1 VSTPNVTS
9 LPAET
14 TQDERT
20 FAVLA
25 HALQMTGWWIAPL
38 VIFLTKRQSRFVA
51 FHALQALFLQLSFM
65 VIGVVGMVL
74 WFALIFASIFKAGPP
89 PPNAPPPAML
99 FLFPLVWLVFMGMWV
114 LVLVAAILYSIKA
127 GRGEWAEYPVVGKWA
142 RRALKI

>member
-1 VSTPNVTS
+1 MPNVTS
-9 LPAET
+9 LPPET

-25 HALQMTGWWIAPL
+25 HALQMAGWWIAPL
-38 VIFLTKRQSRFVA
+38 VIFLTKRESRFVA

-65 VIGVVGMVL
+65 VIGVVGAVL
-74 WFALIFASIFKAGPP
+74 WFALIFGSMIKAGHP
-89 PPNAPPPAML
+89 PPNAPPPALL
-99 FLFPLVWLVFMGMWV
+99 FLLPLVWLVFMGMWV
-114 LVLVAAILYSIKA
+114 LVLVAVILYSIKA